1 MLGGCQPEVSSDP
14 ETVLHTF
21 FDAMAKGNIT
31 EARKYATSDSKS
43 VLDMME
49 TISKFDSTSSIE
61 TSRYLNEN
69 VEFGSAKIVGNEA
82 TIAIKH
88 KKDEEK
94 IEFILRKEKGNWK
107 VAFDI
112 NTILTIGMQ
121 KMKEQGL
128 QNPKRLDDM
137 LTELNNIGADSL
149 KKDASEEMKK
159 LDDVLKSIKIDTTQE

>member
-1 MLGGCQPEVSSDP
+1 MKNDWWNQN
-14 ETVLHTF
+14 H
-21 FDAMAKGNIT
+21 
-31 EARKYATSDSKS
+31 
-43 VLDMME
+43 
-49 TISKFDSTSSIE
+49 SKFNYQLEHDT
-61 TSRYLNEN
+61 RHLLY
-69 VEFGSAKIVGNEA
+69 K
-82 TIAIKH
+82 
-88 KKDEEK
+88 
-94 IEFILRKEKGNWK
+94 FILRKEKGNWK

-159 LDDVLKSIKIDTTQE
+159 LDDVLKSIKIDSTQE